1 MMKRD
6 YMKEAIAHR
15 SPARVPFMI
24 HLTGDAMGLYG
35 DRLLDEYQNSDAIKA
50 MREGRISKAQAVN
63 LSIGNYGIGVSGP
76 WWDWYEV
83 PACYQEPDAPEILPK
98 TRGTGSY
105 SDFEKQVQFLRDNFY
120 CYITAFYYGSHFEK
134 ANFARGIENFLA
146 DLAGEPEFAEQ
157 ILSAIIRKNMVMLE
171 NMVYHPEID
180 GVLLGSDWGSQQSL
194 LMSPAIWRDM
204 IKPGEQKEYDLI
216 HGAGRDV
223 WVHSCGNIEQILPE
237 LVQMGVNVLN
247 PVQPECMDIVALK
260 RKFGESLTFWGGIS
274 TQQTLPY
281 GSPEEVKKETQA
293 VIETMGQNGGY
304 ITAPA
309 QEIQGDVPYENLKA
323 LIDTA
328 RYYG

>member
-1 MMKRD
+1 MHKRE
-6 YMKEAIAHR
+6 YMKESIAHR
-15 SPARVPFMI
+15 APARVPFMI
-24 HLTGDAMGLYG
+24 HLTGDAMELYG
-35 DRLLDEYQNSDAIKA
+35 DRLLEEYPNPDALKA
-50 MREGRISKAQAVN
+50 MEEGHITRAQAIN

-83 PACYQEPDAPEILPK
+83 PDSYQEPDAPVSLPK
-98 TRGTGSY
+98 TKGTGSY
-105 SDFEKQVQFLRDNFY
+105 PDFERQVHFLRNNFD

-157 ILSAIIRKNMVMLE
+157 ILSTIIRKNMVMLE
-171 NMVYHPEID
+171 NMVYNPEID
-180 GVLLGSDWGSQQSL
+180 GVLLGSDWGSQKTL
-194 LMSPAIWRDM
+194 LMSPSIWRDM
-204 IKPGEQKEYDLI
+204 IQPGEQQEYDLI
-216 HGAGRDV
+216 HGAGKDV
-223 WVHSCGNIEQILPE
+223 WIHSCGNIVQVLPE
-237 LVQMGVNVLN
+237 LVKMGVNVLN
-247 PVQPECMDIVALK
+247 PVQPECMDIGALK
-260 RKFGESLTFWGGIS
+260 RDFGASLTFWGGIS

-281 GSPEEVKKETQA
+281 GTPDEVKKETQQ
-293 VIETMGQNGGY
+293 VIESMGEKGGY